1 MSHPDHPA
9 TVSCFRDAV
18 GIALQLSEEY
28 AYAQVAVLLDG
39 DGSPLDRRVFDA
51 VGVGLMPVLAWCLST
66 AADLDPPIDV
76 LLLTA
81 RSIEPALVREQDLA
95 QYRRAERT
103 LTGANLGL
111 LDWIETDGELVRSFA
126 YLIHPDTAWITD
138 PVDHRR
144 VDRD

>member
-18 GIALQLSEEY
+18 GLALQLSEDY
-28 AYAQVAVLLDG
+28 AYAQVAVLLDENG
-39 DGSPLDRRVFDA
+39 IQLDRRVFDA

-66 AADLDPPIDV
+66 AAGLGRPVDV

-81 RSIEPALVREQDLA
+81 RSIEPSVVREQDLA
-95 QYRRAERT
+95 HYRRAERT

-126 YLIHPDTAWITD
+126 YLVHPDTAWITD
-138 PVDHRR
+138 PADHRR

>member
-18 GIALQLSEEY
+18 GLALQLSEDY
-28 AYAQVAVLLDG
+28 AYAQVAVLLDD
-39 DGSPLDRRVFDA
+39 DGTGLDRRVFDG

-66 AADLDPPIDV
+66 AAGIGRPIDV

-81 RSIEPALVREQDLA
+81 RSIEPGVVREQDLA
-95 QYRRAERT
+95 HYRRAERT

-126 YLIHPDTAWITD
+126 YLIHPDTAWIAD
-138 PVDHRR
+138 PADHRR